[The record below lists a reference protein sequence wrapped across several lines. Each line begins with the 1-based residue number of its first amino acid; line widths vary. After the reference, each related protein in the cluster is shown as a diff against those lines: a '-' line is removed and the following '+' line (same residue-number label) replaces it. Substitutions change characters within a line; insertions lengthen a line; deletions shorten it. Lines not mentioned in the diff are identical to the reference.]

1 MKIVYIA
8 HPISGDVQGNIRKVL
23 DIVRK
28 VNVEEPDVV
37 PFAPYIV
44 DCLALDDNV
53 PVERARGIKNNTG
66 LLGECFV
73 SEVRLYGDRISAG
86 MQAEK
91 ELAEALGIPVL
102 DYTNG

>member
-8 HPISGDVQGNIRKVL
+8 HPISGDVQGNIRKIL

-28 VNVEEPDVV
+28 VNLEEADVV
-37 PFAPYIV
+37 PFAPYVV
-44 DCLALDDNV
+44 DCLALDDSI
-53 PVERARGIKNNTG
+53 PEERARGIKNNTA
-66 LLGECFV
+66 LLEECFV
-73 SEVRLYGDRISAG
+73 SEVRLYGDKISAG

-91 ELAEALGIPVL
+91 ELAESLGIPVL